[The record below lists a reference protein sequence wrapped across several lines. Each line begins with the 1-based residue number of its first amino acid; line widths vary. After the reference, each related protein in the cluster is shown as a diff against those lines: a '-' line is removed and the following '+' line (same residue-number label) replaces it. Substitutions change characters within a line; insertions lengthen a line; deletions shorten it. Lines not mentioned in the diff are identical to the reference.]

1 MLRKLVD
8 HHDIDPS
15 FLEVPI
21 SFSERMTDEEQS
33 FCVPWTYWYVRWRS
47 SSIARLTSSRNV
59 LYLPVRRR
67 ERPRKRTVGDSPS
80 RRIPKAGCREE
91 DLLVYL
97 DQCGSALGSAP

>member
-33 FCVPWTYWYVRWRS
+33 FCVPWTLRENE
-47 SSIARLTSSRNV
+47 SSIGTFG
-59 LYLPVRRR
+59 
-67 ERPRKRTVGDSPS
+67 GDL
-80 RRIPKAGCREE
+80 A
-91 DLLVYL
+91 
-97 DQCGSALGSAP
+97 Q

>member
-33 FCVPWTYWYVRWRS
+33 FCVPWTLRENG
-47 SSIARLTSSRNV
+47 SSIGTFG
-59 LYLPVRRR
+59 
-67 ERPRKRTVGDSPS
+67 GDL
-80 RRIPKAGCREE
+80 A
-91 DLLVYL
+91 
-97 DQCGSALGSAP
+97 Q